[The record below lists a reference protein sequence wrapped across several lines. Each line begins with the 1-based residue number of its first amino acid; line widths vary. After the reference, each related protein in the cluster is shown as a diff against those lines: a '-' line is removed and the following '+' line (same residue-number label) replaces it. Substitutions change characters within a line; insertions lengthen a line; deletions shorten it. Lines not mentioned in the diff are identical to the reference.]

1 MYHAHYSLV
10 IVFGYVLCSSTY
22 TQRARSV
29 LEPEMGV
36 QCFRSTCLRTS
47 LSALRGLSRFR
58 AKILLTQISSVAW
71 CLSPVRLQNFWL
83 RIINEF
89 RCCAL
94 VSMVGLWKSNL
105 CSCRELWQIGWM
117 DLHFR
122 VPPQEI
128 LWEVPWH
135 WTPGMTRRLVQWND
149 EVSRSL
155 TCMLLNDANNAGA
168 GRQTDRSSLRQICQ
182 HLAKSHS
189 WGDIQLIQP
198 KTDTDLQYGSM
209 ASELWYFWMY
219 RCRWPNLR

>member
-10 IVFGYVLCSSTY
+10 ICNCIWVCSVFEHLY
-22 TQRARSV
+22 TKSQIGSGAIN
-29 LEPEMGV
+29 GV
-36 QCFRSTCLRTS
+36 QCFRSIRLRTS

-58 AKILLTQISSVAW
+58 ARILLTQISSVAW
-71 CLSPVRLQNFWL
+71 CLSLVRLQNFWL
-83 RIINEF
+83 RIISEF

-155 TCMLLNDANNAGA
+155 SCMLLNNANNAGA
-168 GRQTDRSSLRQICQ
+168 GRQADRSSLRQIV
-182 HLAKSHS
+182 S
-189 WGDIQLIQP
+189 I
-198 KTDTDLQYGSM
+198 
-209 ASELWYFWMY
+209 
-219 RCRWPNLR
+219 